1 MVYHY
6 QSQKPKLFMKKIFI
20 FSLFLISGLFMG
32 LNANAQEVFK
42 QKGYQVTFISK
53 DAAFSTDLKDRLIKT
68 FFEVYPKL
76 SKEYNKKTSKKV
88 TFVIDTAYDGVA
100 ATGNDTVVFSAKYM
114 TKHPGDIDV
123 VTHEVMHIVQAYGN
137 SDGPGWLTEGIADY
151 ARFKFGVDNAG
162 AKWALPAFKSTQNYD
177 NAYRVTARFLLWAEK
192 NAKPDLVKI
201 LDKQLREH
209 TFTNDSWK
217 SLTGKTV
224 DELWAAYASNPAV

>member
-1 MVYHY
+1 M
-6 QSQKPKLFMKKIFI
+6 
-20 FSLFLISGLFMG
+20 
-32 LNANAQEVFK
+32 
-42 QKGYQVTFISK
+42 
-53 DAAFSTDLKDRLIKT
+53 
-68 FFEVYPKL
+68 YPKL

-177 NAYRVTARFLLWAEK
+177 NAYRVTARFLVWAEK
-192 NAKPDLVKI
+192 TQSPI
-201 LDKQLREH
+201 
-209 TFTNDSWK
+209 W
-217 SLTGKTV
+217 
-224 DELWAAYASNPAV
+224 

>member
-1 MVYHY
+1 
-6 QSQKPKLFMKKIFI
+6 MKKTLI
-20 FSLFLISGLFMG
+20 LFTVFISGL
-32 LNANAQEVFK
+32 LASNVTVAQEVFK

-53 DAAFSTDLKDRLIKT
+53 DATFSTALKDRLIKT

-76 SKEYNKKTSKKV
+76 AKEYNKNTSKKV

-114 TKHPGDIDV
+114 AKHPGDIDV

-151 ARFKFGVDNAG
+151 ARNKFGVDNVG

-177 NAYRVTARFLLWAEK
+177 NAYRVTARFLVWIEK
-192 NAKPDLVKI
+192 NVKPDLVKT

-209 TFTNDSWK
+209 TYTADSWK
-217 SLTGKTV
+217 NLTGKTV
-224 DELWAAYASNPAV
+224 DELWTAYAANPAI

>member
-1 MVYHY
+1 
-6 QSQKPKLFMKKIFI
+6 MKKTLIL
-20 FSLFLISGLFMG
+20 FSLAISGLCVSH
-32 LNANAQEVFK
+32 NAQAQEVFK
-42 QKGYQVTFISK
+42 QKGYEVTFISK
-53 DAAFSTDLKDRLIKT
+53 DAAFSPALKDRLIKT

-76 SKEYNKKTSKKV
+76 AKEYNKKTSKKV

-114 TKHPGDIDV
+114 AKHPGDIDV

-151 ARFKFGVDNAG
+151 ARNKFGVDNAG

-177 NAYRVTARFLLWAEK
+177 NAYRVTARFLVWVEK
-192 NAKPDLVKI
+192 NVKPDLVKT

-209 TFTNDSWK
+209 TYTADS
-217 SLTGKTV
+217 LKT
-224 DELWAAYASNPAV
+224 